1 MGQVSLGRSGIQGVA
16 AVPTDETPQRID
28 QLEAR
33 IRDLEKQVS
42 QRAIDAAY
50 LYIHS
55 NWTLIRWF
63 LVREQDRAGEG
74 SDVSLRAKN
83 AETVIR
89 DNLPRNLR
97 AVQFAEDPMAV
108 AYRWRIESTVHLNQ
122 DGYTFF
128 D

>member
-1 MGQVSLGRSGIQGVA
+1 MQPNDS
-16 AVPTDETPQRID
+16 TQRIE

-33 IRDLEKQVS
+33 IKVLEAKVG

-50 LYIHS
+50 VYIQS
-55 NWTLIRWF
+55 NWALIRWF

-74 SDVSLRAKN
+74 SEVYIRAKN

-108 AYRWRIESTVHLNQ
+108 AYQWRIETTVTLNRHR
-122 DGYTFF
+122 YTFF

>member
-1 MGQVSLGRSGIQGVA
+1 VL
-16 AVPTDETPQRID
+16 PDESQQRID
-28 QLEAR
+28 RLEAR
-33 IRDLEKQVS
+33 IKDLESRVA

-50 LYIHS
+50 MYIHS

-74 SDVSLRAKN
+74 SAVSMRAKS
-83 AETVIR
+83 AETTIR

-108 AYRWRIESTVHLNQ
+108 AYQWRIETTVHLNRQ
-122 DGYTFF
+122 GYTFF

>member
-1 MGQVSLGRSGIQGVA
+1 
-16 AVPTDETPQRID
+16 VPADESQRRLD

-33 IRDLEKQVS
+33 IKELESQLA

-74 SDVSLRAKN
+74 SETSMRAKS
-83 AETVIR
+83 AETTIR

-97 AVQFAEDPMAV
+97 AVQFAPDPMAV
-108 AYRWRIESTVHLNQ
+108 AYQWRIESTVQLNRH
-122 DGYTFF
+122 GYTFF